1 MLADFRRCCC
11 GLATNV
17 AAECRDGCKFLE
29 ISGVFY
35 KLMALAGEFGIDLA
49 PDHGWHDRPS
59 GSQTHESI
67 LAFRQAWLHGN
78 NHGGRMAIVLTTFPG
93 RDSADCDASLGRDQF
108 DCPRRKQRIG
118 QFHWPTGQSELPTYS
133 RSNDAFF
140 SLAWLRCPS
149 SGCVFL
155 TTPTVK
161 GATARP

>member
-78 NHGGRMAIVLTTFPG
+78 NHGGRKWRSFSRHFQAGIAPIAMHHWEEI
-93 RDSADCDASLGRDQF
+93 SLIARG
-108 DCPRRKQRIG
+108 
-118 QFHWPTGQSELPTYS
+118 
-133 RSNDAFF
+133 A
-140 SLAWLRCPS
+140 S
-149 SGCVFL
+149 SGSGNFIGPPAKASCRL
-155 TTPTVK
+155 TLVPTMPFSPWLGSAALPPGVCF
-161 GATARP
+161 